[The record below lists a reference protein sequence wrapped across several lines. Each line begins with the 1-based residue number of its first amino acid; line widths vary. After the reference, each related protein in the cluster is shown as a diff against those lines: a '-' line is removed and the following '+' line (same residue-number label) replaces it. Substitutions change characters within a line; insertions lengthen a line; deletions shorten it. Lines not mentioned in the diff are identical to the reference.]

1 MLTCQLANFVLVMLF
16 SIKKGRVSGKA
27 IHVDLEALRNI
38 PLKERMTIEDVC
50 KTKH

>member
-1 MLTCQLANFVLVMLF
+1 MV
-16 SIKKGRVSGKA
+16 KA

-50 KTKH
+50 KTTHEKMEVAKVFFSKKSSA